1 MKTYIHVNQHVIKSN
16 LKNGENKPAITVKTS
31 KSNTYCHKAIV
42 KGEVEVIQE
51 WRSKMYGMKTG
62 LIAVG
67 FLIVHLVVIVGAL
80 TGINW
85 NNR

>member
-1 MKTYIHVNQHVIKSN
+1 MASSDPSDIKLAVYAERLDRYIETQAALNASLVS
-16 LKNGENKPAITVKTS
+16 S
-31 KSNTYCHKAIV
+31 YNTIQTD
-42 KGEVEVIQE
+42 VEDIQE

-62 LIAVG
+62 LLAVG

>member
-1 MKTYIHVNQHVIKSN
+1 MPPPESTDIKLAVYAERLDRYIETQAALNASLVSSYNSIQSD
-16 LKNGENKPAITVKTS
+16 
-31 KSNTYCHKAIV
+31 
-42 KGEVEVIQE
+42 VEDIQE

-67 FLIVHLVVIVGAL
+67 FLIVHLVVIVGTL

>member
-1 MKTYIHVNQHVIKSN
+1 MAKPDSTDVKLAVYAERLDRYIETQAALNASLVSSYNSIQ
-16 LKNGENKPAITVKTS
+16 TD
-31 KSNTYCHKAIV
+31 
-42 KGEVEVIQE
+42 VEDIQE

-62 LIAVG
+62 LLAVG

>member
-1 MKTYIHVNQHVIKSN
+1 MASSDPNDIKLAVYAERLDRYIETQAALNASLVSSYNSIQ
-16 LKNGENKPAITVKTS
+16 AD
-31 KSNTYCHKAIV
+31 
-42 KGEVEVIQE
+42 VEDIQE
-51 WRSKMYGMKTG
+51 WKSKMYGMKTG

>member
-1 MKTYIHVNQHVIKSN
+1 MASSNPSDIKLAIYAERLDRYIETQAALNASLVSSYNSIQ
-16 LKNGENKPAITVKTS
+16 TD
-31 KSNTYCHKAIV
+31 
-42 KGEVEVIQE
+42 VEDIQE

>member
-1 MKTYIHVNQHVIKSN
+1 MTSTNPNDIKLAVYVERLDRYIETQAALNASLVSN
-16 LKNGENKPAITVKTS
+16 YNSIQTD
-31 KSNTYCHKAIV
+31 
-42 KGEVEVIQE
+42 VEVIQE
-51 WRSKMYGMKTG
+51 WRSKMYGAKTG

-80 TGINW
+80 AGINW

>member
-1 MKTYIHVNQHVIKSN
+1 MASSDPSDIKLAVYAERLDRYIETQAALNASLVSSYNSIQ
-16 LKNGENKPAITVKTS
+16 AD
-31 KSNTYCHKAIV
+31 
-42 KGEVEVIQE
+42 VEDIQE
-51 WRSKMYGMKTG
+51 WKSKMYGMKTG

>member
-1 MKTYIHVNQHVIKSN
+1 MTSSDPSDIKLAVYVERLDRYIETQAALNASLVSN
-16 LKNGENKPAITVKTS
+16 YNSIQTD
-31 KSNTYCHKAIV
+31 
-42 KGEVEVIQE
+42 VEGIQE
-51 WRSKMYGMKTG
+51 WRSKMYGAKTG

>member
-1 MKTYIHVNQHVIKSN
+1 MASSDPSDIKLAVYAERLDRYIETQAALNASLVSSYNSIQ
-16 LKNGENKPAITVKTS
+16 TD
-31 KSNTYCHKAIV
+31 
-42 KGEVEVIQE
+42 VEDIQE

-62 LIAVG
+62 VIAVG

>member
-1 MKTYIHVNQHVIKSN
+1 MTSSNPSDIKLAVYVERLDRYIETQSALNASLINSFKSI
-16 LKNGENKPAITVKTS
+16 ETD
-31 KSNTYCHKAIV
+31 
-42 KGEVEVIQE
+42 VEDIRE
-51 WRSKMYGMKTG
+51 WRSKMYGAKTG

>member
-1 MKTYIHVNQHVIKSN
+1 MAKPDSTDVKLAVYAERLDRYIETQAALNASLVSSYNSIQ
-16 LKNGENKPAITVKTS
+16 GD
-31 KSNTYCHKAIV
+31 
-42 KGEVEVIQE
+42 VEDIQE

>member
-1 MKTYIHVNQHVIKSN
+1 MASSDPSDIKLAVYAERLDRYIETQAAHNASLVS
-16 LKNGENKPAITVKTS
+16 S
-31 KSNTYCHKAIV
+31 YNTIQTD
-42 KGEVEVIQE
+42 VEDIQE

-62 LIAVG
+62 LLAVG